1 MSMLAQ
7 TLREALGAFQGADA
21 TGVAV
26 AADTEETIFT
36 LEAPGARQVAGQVVA
51 DQGYDAHL
59 DWEAADGT
67 VLRRETLATGVTGG
81 TWTDFDV
88 PVRASTV
95 RLVVAENAGLTSGDI
110 IIDAGAQ
117 MG

>member
-1 MSMLAQ
+1 MSLLAE
-7 TLREALGAFQGADA
+7 TLRDALGTFQGADA
-21 TGVAV
+21 AGVAV
-26 AADTEETIFT
+26 AADTEEILFT
-36 LEAPGARQVAGQVVA
+36 LDAPGASRLVGQVTA

-59 DWEAADGT
+59 DWEAEDGT
-67 VLRRETLATGVTGG
+67 VLRRETLASGATGG

-88 PVRASTV
+88 PARAATA

-110 IIDAGAQ
+110 IADASAQ